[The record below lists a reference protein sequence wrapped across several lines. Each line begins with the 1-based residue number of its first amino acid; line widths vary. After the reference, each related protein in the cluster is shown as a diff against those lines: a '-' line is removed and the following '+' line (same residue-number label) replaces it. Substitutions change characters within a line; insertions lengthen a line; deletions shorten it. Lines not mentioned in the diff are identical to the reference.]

1 MNHQAPETKNWQIA
15 LFSLN
20 GISSNTAL
28 TMMGYY
34 MFFTQ
39 NILGLH
45 FHTLTVLT
53 PLVLFACIIT
63 QKHSM
68 RSDGIN
74 AITRSSSHSGH
85 TSPRLNMRKK
95 HAVNDLVTCVV
106 TCGALI

>member
-39 NILGLH
+39 NILGLSA
-45 FHTLTVLT
+45 V
-53 PLVLFACIIT
+53 VGSYSYA
-63 QKHSM
+63 
-68 RSDGIN
+68 GI
-74 AITRSSSHSGH
+74 
-85 TSPRLNMRKK
+85 
-95 HAVNDLVTCVV
+95 
-106 TCGALI
+106 